1 MVVTDTL
8 NGRTVEDVRRNID
21 GSVTF
26 YCDSGHKLTLYVEDG
41 QIEAKPRDLKVALGL
56 EEPVELPSERMRL
69 REAFQGYTVN
79 YAHYNDDGSIVFVC
93 DALRSNREKYAKS
106 SGHRE
111 INLAHSNGL
120 IDELPPVSAMIAMP
134 SLSVMGEQNL

>member
-26 YCDSGHKLTLYVEDG
+26 YCDSGHTLTLYVEDS
-41 QIEAKPRDLKVALGL
+41 QIKAKPRDLIVSP
-56 EEPVELPSERMRL
+56 EPERAVELPGDRMRL
-69 REAFQGYTVN
+69 REAFQGHTVN
-79 YAHYNDDGSIVFVC
+79 YAYYGDAGDIIFVC
-93 DALRSNREKYAKS
+93 EPLRHDREAYAKS

-111 INLAHSNGL
+111 ITVAHSKGL
-120 IDELPPVSAMIAMP
+120 IDELPPVSAIITIP
-134 SLSVMGEQNL
+134 SLSFSGAQG